1 MQIFRPQYLREL
13 IAIINDQSAKLIFLH
28 GGRGSWKTTI
38 LKHILADHDI
48 SQKKYYFSFE
58 DDIVAKKFRNADDFK
73 WYIQI
78 KYGINFYEHN
88 ILLLNEIQ
96 YSKNFINVLSELLED
111 HSIKTIIIVTGI
123 IHTQSEEYQN
133 ILSSGLSKT
142 ITVHPLGFFD
152 FLAYKNIYTT
162 YLTLDNP
169 SPIMFKE
176 LQGLLDEYLTRGGYP
191 EVIKA
196 TTKDRKEFNLKAIIQ
211 KVYDKDVGFTFY
223 GDEILA
229 FQDLMEQLCYISMQ
243 GFKYKSISHQTDIS
257 IPLLKKYIA
266 FLRENCL
273 IETLQYFYSDK
284 TKELSHQ
291 DTIVI
296 GDMGI
301 FSYMTGNFWSK
312 LHNIIAIKN
321 FIYNEIAK
329 NITHKEHC
337 YTYQKINNS
346 RIDFIVEHEDK
357 TLSVIFVSD
366 SNTEKPPKVFK
377 WFHERYGH
385 RIRKYIKTTPLLAYK
400 WEFFDKEFICIP
412 HFMIHT
418 VLWL

>member
-13 IAIINDQSAKLIFLH
+13 ISIIDNESVKLVFLH
-28 GGRGSWKTTI
+28 GGRWSWKTTI
-38 LKHILADHDI
+38 LKNILANHDI
-48 SQKKYYFSFE
+48 NQKKYYFSFE
-58 DDIVAKKFRNADDFK
+58 DDIVAKKFKNADDFK
-73 WYIQI
+73 WYMQI
-78 KYGINFYEHN
+78 KYGLNFHEKN

-96 YSKNFINVLSELLED
+96 YSKNFISVLHELLED
-111 HSIKTIIIVTGI
+111 KEIKTIIIVTGI
-123 IHTQSEEYQN
+123 VQTQSEEYQT
-133 ILSSGLSKT
+133 LLDSGLSKT
-142 ITVHPLGFFD
+142 ITIHPLWFFD
-152 FLAYKNIYTT
+152 FLAYKNIHTT

-176 LQGLLDEYLTRGGYP
+176 LQGLLDEYLTWGWYP

-211 KVYDKDVGFTFY
+211 KVYDKDVGFTFN

-229 FQDLMEQLCYISMQ
+229 FQDLVEQLCYISMQ
-243 GFKYKSISHQTDIS
+243 GFKYKAISAQTDIS

-273 IETLQYFYSDK
+273 IDTLQYFYSDK

-291 DTIVI
+291 DTIAI

-301 FSYMTGNFWSK
+301 FSYMTWNFGSK

-321 FIYNEIAK
+321 FVYNEITK
-329 NITHKEHC
+329 SISPHEEP

-346 RIDFIVEHEDK
+346 RIDFIIEHEDSMI
-357 TLSVIFVSD
+357 TVIFVSD
-366 SNTEKPPKVFK
+366 SNTNKPPKVFK
-377 WFHERYGH
+377 GFHEKYGH
-385 RIRKYIKTTPLLAYK
+385 RVKRYIKTTPLLAYK
-400 WEFFDKEFICIP
+400 GKLFNKEFICIP
-412 HFMIHT
+412 HFMIHSI
-418 VLWL
+418 LWS